1 MASPDTQQ
9 PLLRWIYEQ
18 VFYRLRCETGLMDL
32 HDVAARLKTIYLS
45 KQLLVSF
52 HAICAYSN
60 NMADT
65 FIAEP
70 AVVKTLSFPFPA
82 VHFV

>member
-1 MASPDTQQ
+1 
-9 PLLRWIYEQ
+9 
-18 VFYRLRCETGLMDL
+18 MDL